1 MYALVFQTLGVA
13 AQAAGLLLLFLH
25 WRARRGL
32 GGAALAVGWALV
44 FAGAAPWFANAAPER
59 ALALAALAPMALGLV
74 LLAPDAWPR
83 IAAGPWRRVRTEP
96 AADPDAETPAPGR
109 LSRSS
114 ARWIA
119 SIVAAPALA
128 FAAAAAWQAFA
139 PGPPVDQIVFSTL
152 VTIAVWTAAALW
164 LLSTEKPWRA
174 TMIALVLA
182 AAIGAATSFKAIG
195 GLV

>member
-1 MYALVFQTLGVA
+1 MSALVLQTLGVA

-32 GGAALAVGWALV
+32 GGAALTAGWALV
-44 FAGAAPWFANAAPER
+44 LAGAAPWFANASPER

-83 IAAGPWRRVRTEP
+83 LAAGSSKRARAEP
-96 AADPDAETPAPGR
+96 AADLDADAPMPGR
-109 LSRSS
+109 FSRNS

-128 FAAAAAWQAFA
+128 FAAATAWQAFT
-139 PGPPVDQIVFSTL
+139 PGPTVDQIVFSTL

-164 LLSTEKPWRA
+164 LLSTNKPWRA
-174 TMIALVLA
+174 TMIALIFA
-182 AAIGAATSFKAIG
+182 AALGAATSFKAIG